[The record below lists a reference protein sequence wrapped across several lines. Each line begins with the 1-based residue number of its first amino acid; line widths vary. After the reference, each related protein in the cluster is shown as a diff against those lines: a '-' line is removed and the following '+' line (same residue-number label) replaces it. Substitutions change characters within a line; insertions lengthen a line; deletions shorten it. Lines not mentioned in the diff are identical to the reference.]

1 MMFNPH
7 TDLLSQLVSR
17 YARAQ
22 QKAVQRGQI
31 TPHEAA
37 VLLDAYGEG
46 IENAMR
52 VFLQEDL
59 FQPNEAV
66 NQIKAQVIQALVG
79 LDPAYLLEVQT
90 T

>member
-1 MMFNPH
+1 MMINPH

-37 VLLDAYGEG
+37 VLLDAYGESH
-46 IENAMR
+46 
-52 VFLQEDL
+52 
-59 FQPNEAV
+59 
-66 NQIKAQVIQALVG
+66 
-79 LDPAYLLEVQT
+79 
-90 T
+90 

>member
-1 MMFNPH
+1 
-7 TDLLSQLVSR
+7 
-17 YARAQ
+17 
-22 QKAVQRGQI
+22 
-31 TPHEAA
+31 
-37 VLLDAYGEG
+37 
-46 IENAMR
+46 MR

-79 LDPAYLLEVQT
+79 LDPAYLLGVQT